1 MSEPADHYCL
11 RSQLSWRLVALQAVL
26 LTGLVLTVLGA
37 LWASGFLLVNR
48 DEERIIDV
56 VQAAVARNAQG
67 ELVLRSTDDLNKLR
81 AEFPDLWFA
90 VRDRDGHT
98 LTEGD
103 VPPDFARIDRKSVV

>member
-56 VQAAVARNAQG
+56 VQAEIG
-67 ELVLRSTDDLNKLR
+67 R
-81 AEFPDLWFA
+81 ASCRER
-90 VRDRDGHT
+90 V
-98 LTEGD
+98 
-103 VPPDFARIDRKSVV
+103 